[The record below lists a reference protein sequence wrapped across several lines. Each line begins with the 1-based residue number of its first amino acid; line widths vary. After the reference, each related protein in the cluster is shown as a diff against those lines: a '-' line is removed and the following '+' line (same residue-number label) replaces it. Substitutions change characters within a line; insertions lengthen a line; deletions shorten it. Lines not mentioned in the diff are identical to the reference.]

1 MTEVRQTEAFLKWI
15 GALRDD
21 RARKRIVIRIRRLE
35 LGNPGDIKPVG
46 GGVSEMRIPYGPGYR
61 IYFTR
66 AGETIVIL
74 LCGGAKS
81 SQARDIAIA
90 QQLAKEI

>member
-1 MTEVRQTEAFLKWI
+1 MTEVRQTAVFVEWLD
-15 GALRDD
+15 ALRDD

-35 LGNPGDIKPVG
+35 LGNPGDVKPVG
-46 GGVSEMRIPYGPGYR
+46 GGLSEMRIPYGPGYR

-81 SQARDIAIA
+81 SQTRDIAMA